1 MWETLLAVEC
11 GSEVKVVTAGG
22 ERGSVW
28 DAAGGELAG
37 LAHE

>member
-28 DAAGGELAG
+28 DACWRGAGWACP
-37 LAHE
+37 